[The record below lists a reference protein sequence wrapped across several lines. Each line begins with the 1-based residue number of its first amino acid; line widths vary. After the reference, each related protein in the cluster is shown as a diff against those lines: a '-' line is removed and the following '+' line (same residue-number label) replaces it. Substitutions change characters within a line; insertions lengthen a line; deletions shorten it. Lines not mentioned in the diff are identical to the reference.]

1 MELRRD
7 GSASAIDERL
17 RALPS
22 LATDMD
28 SRLAPLIGD
37 QSFFPVRSPPPPAA
51 RASALNLA
59 SFSSTVLA
67 RSSRCSCSY
76 LQAG

>member
-7 GSASAIDERL
+7 GSASAINEHL

-22 LATDMD
+22 LASDLA

-37 QSFFPVRSPPPPAA
+37 QRVFPERSPPPPAA

-59 SFSSTVLA
+59 SFSSIVLA